1 MGRFMVDC
9 NSNMMAISLSKVI
22 IAVLMMVNIFL
33 SDVEAE
39 LSLNKDTEGSEGYHT
54 AKQGKEA
61 CSAKSLHVGKV

>member
-1 MGRFMVDC
+1 MVSRWSVMGRFMVDC

-39 LSLNKDTEGSEGYHT
+39 LSLYKDTEGSEGYHT
-54 AKQGKEA
+54 AKQGEEA
-61 CSAKSLHVGKV
+61 CSA

>member
-1 MGRFMVDC
+1 MVDS
-9 NSNMMAISLSKVI
+9 NSNMATSWSNKVF

-39 LSLNKDTEGSEGYHT
+39 LSLNKDTEGTEGYHT